1 MTSLLLGVYS
11 RKIKT
16 YVHTKTSAWSHKAL
30 FLKAKKWKPPK
41 CRPTGEPI
49 NKQRHLP
56 IREYDS
62 AIKRNE
68 LPIHATT
75 REKIE
80 LLCCAKE
87 ARLQREYTLKDGIYT
102 NFEEVQ
108 TGQVSGSLRTGG
120 RGAPF
125 SGDLKEGEQF
135 PGSKT
140 WWEQKP
146 EDRVGKWRLT
156 IHSCFCLF
164 LFAGKSLVSI

>member
-56 IREYDS
+56 IMEYDS

-75 REKIE
+75 WEKIE

-87 ARLQREYTLKDGIYT
+87 ARLQRETHWKTEFI
-102 NFEEVQ
+102 Q
-108 TGQVSGSLRTGG
+108 TSRKCKQIRSVVPWEPEAEGP
-120 RGAPF
+120 PF
-125 SGDLKEGEQF
+125 SGDLKQGEQF